1 MLKVEIKK
9 KKKTTSIISIY
20 DKKKKKYIVEFPK
33 QFNIKK

>member
-20 DKKKKKYIVEFPK
+20 DKKKKYIVESPK